1 MSMVPWNPFSELETL
16 LDRYQRMSGKSAQT
30 PAGRE
35 AMKVNDWSPAVD
47 ISETAEEYL
56 IKAELP
62 EIKKE
67 DVKVTVEEGVLTIQ
81 GERKYESEEKNRKHH
96 RVERFYGSFARSFHL
111 PEDTDTSAIRAEFT
125 EGMLNLHLPKM
136 EKPATRS
143 VEININ

>member
-16 LDRYQRMSGKSAQT
+16 LDRYQRLSGKSTQS
-30 PAGRE
+30 PSGRE

-62 EIKKE
+62 EIRKE

-81 GERKYESEEKNRKHH
+81 GERKYESEDKNRKHH

-111 PEDTDTSAIRAEFT
+111 PEDTDTSAIRAEFAD
-125 EGMLNLHLPKM
+125 GMLNLHLPKM
-136 EKPATRS
+136 EKPTSRS
-143 VEININ
+143 VEIDIS

>member
-16 LDRYQRMSGKSAQT
+16 LDRYQRLSGKSTQS
-30 PAGRE
+30 PGGRE

-67 DVKVTVEEGVLTIQ
+67 DVKVAVEEGVLTIQ
-81 GERKYESEEKNRKHH
+81 GERRYESEDKNRKHH

-111 PEDTDTSAIRAEFT
+111 PEDTDTNAIRAEFT
-125 EGMLNLHLPKM
+125 DGMLNLHLPKM
-136 EKPATRS
+136 EKPTSRS
-143 VEININ
+143 VEIDIN